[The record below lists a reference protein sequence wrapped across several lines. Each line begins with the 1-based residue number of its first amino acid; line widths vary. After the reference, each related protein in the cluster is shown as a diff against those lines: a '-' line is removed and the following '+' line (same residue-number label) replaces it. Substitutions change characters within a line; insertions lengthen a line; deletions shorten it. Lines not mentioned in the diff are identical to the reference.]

1 MRSRWTLNKLDI
13 DQLVEWMELER
24 LCCPFFRFEIRS
36 VRQKE
41 AVRLHL
47 TGPEGVKKFIL
58 DVLVKIECPKEPY
71 PGEAESKGTK
81 AAETL
86 SYRKFPLRMGH
97 HFRRR

>member
-1 MRSRWTLNKLDI
+1 MDGAGTTLLPVLQIRDPFCPT
-13 DQLVEWMELER
+13 ER
-24 LCCPFFRFEIRS
+24 GRT
-36 VRQKE
+36 
-41 AVRLHL
+41 AL

-86 SYRKFPLRMGH
+86 SYRKFPLRTGH